1 MIDWFK
7 IDIIYPKTVN
17 LSGDE
22 LDSDELWRLPKDE
35 DVYFVEVGFFNLAE
49 DPIVQLNPRAFIP
62 SEKKNRKQF
71 TEVVFLSGNISYA
84 VGKPTEVMDLINKY
98 YDSLPD

>member
-1 MIDWFK
+1 MDWLK
-7 IDIIYPKTVN
+7 IDIIFPKSSN

-22 LDSDELWRLPKDE
+22 PDNDESWRIPKDD
-35 DVYFVEVGFFNLAE
+35 DVYVIEPGYFNLAE
-49 DPIVQLNPRAFIP
+49 DPIVQLNPRAFLP

-84 VGKPTEVMDLINKY
+84 AGSPESVYQKIDEFLSKK
-98 YDSLPD
+98 

>member
-1 MIDWFK
+1 MTDWFK

-17 LSGDE
+17 LSGEE
-22 LDSDELWRLPKDE
+22 LDSDESWRVPKD
-35 DVYFVEVGFFNLAE
+35 DDIYSIEVGYFNLAD

-62 SEKKNRKQF
+62 KDGKNRKQF

-84 VGKPTEVMDLINKY
+84 VGKPDDIYAKIRDFLSSSE
-98 YDSLPD
+98 